1 MFASLRSRLFFTYLL
16 ISGLILGIV
25 GVSLLVFLL
34 RNPVVEGLTYRRL
47 EAGFNLLPRR
57 ENAQLDRLSPDE
69 AGRVLERLDNLS
81 GVRIVLLSDDG
92 RVVSDSRP
100 QAPIFPATIA
110 QEIISSGERTQSRY
124 RDDSGSWW
132 LYEARPI
139 GQGHYLVY
147 IAPRPSVRSAA
158 IWGDDLLKPL
168 LQAAGLALI
177 LAIILSWLMARWVS
191 APLNQ
196 IAEASQAV
204 ASGRYDLELQPGGPR
219 EVVSLAQAFNEM
231 VRQVEASQRSQQDFI
246 ANVSHDLKTPLT
258 SIQGFAGAILDG
270 TAEDVAAQRH
280 AAQVIH
286 DESDRLSRMVDE
298 LLELARLDAG
308 QIAFKRERVL
318 ITALLETVVER
329 QAIRAEE
336 AGVLVTTSIPVLP
349 DLVGDGDRLAQVFT
363 NLLDNAIKHTPEGGR
378 VKLWAEADGGWVS
391 IHVDDSG
398 PGIPPEELSRI
409 FERFYQVDKA
419 RPGGSKRGVGLG
431 LAISRE
437 ILRGHDGRIV
447 AQSTEGVGSRFTVQ
461 LPIVRPDDKTL
472 TINQPV

>member
-25 GVSLLVFLL
+25 GVSLVVFLL

-69 AGRVLERLDNLS
+69 AGRVLERLDALS
-81 GVRIVLLSDDG
+81 GVRIVFLSDEG
-92 RVVSDSRP
+92 HVVADSRP
-100 QAPIFPATIA
+100 QAPAFPASVA
-110 QEIISSGERTQSRY
+110 QDIISIGERTQSRY
-124 RDDSGSWW
+124 RDESGSWW
-132 LYEARPI
+132 LYEARPV
-139 GQGHYLVY
+139 GQGHYLVN
-147 IAPRPSVRSAA
+147 IAPRPSVRSVAL
-158 IWGDDLLKPL
+158 WGSDLLKPL
-168 LQAAGLALI
+168 LQAAGIALI

-196 IAEASQAV
+196 MADASQAV

-231 VRQVEASQRSQQDFI
+231 VRQVEASQRAQQDFI

-270 TAEDVAAQRH
+270 TAEDVVTQQH

-286 DESDRLSRMVDE
+286 DESERLSRMVDE

-308 QIAFKRERVL
+308 QIAFKRGRVL

-349 DLVGDGDRLAQVFT
+349 DLIGDGDRLAQVFT
-363 NLLDNAIKHTPEGGR
+363 NLLDNAIKHTPEGGK
-378 VKLWAEADGGWVS
+378 VKLWAEANEGWVS

-398 PGIPPEELSRI
+398 PSIPPEELTRI

-419 RPGGSKRGVGLG
+419 RPGGSRRGVGLG

-437 ILRGHDGRIV
+437 IVRGHHGRIV

-461 LPIVRPDDKTL
+461 LPVVRPDDKTL
-472 TINQPV
+472 AINQPV

>member
-69 AGRVLERLDNLS
+69 AGRVLERLDALS
-81 GVRIVLLSDDG
+81 GVRIILLSDDG

-204 ASGRYDLELQPGGPR
+204 ASGRYDLELQPSGPR
-219 EVVSLAQAFNEM
+219 EVVSLARAFNEM

-308 QIAFKRERVL
+308 QITFKRERVL
-318 ITALLETVVER
+318 ITAMLETVVER

-378 VKLWAEADGGWVS
+378 VKLWAEEDGGWIS

-419 RPGGSKRGVGLG
+419 RTGGSRRGVGLG

-437 ILRGHDGRIV
+437 IVRGHHGRIV

>member
-57 ENAQLDRLSPDE
+57 ENAQLGRLSPDE
-69 AGRVLERLDNLS
+69 AGRILERLDTLS

-92 RVVSDSRP
+92 HVVADSRP
-100 QAPIFPATIA
+100 EALSFPEIVA
-110 QEIISSGERTQSRY
+110 QEIVSSGERTQSRY

-139 GQGHYLVY
+139 GQRHHLVY

-168 LQAAGLALI
+168 LQAAGIALI

-204 ASGRYDLELQPGGPR
+204 ASGRYDLELKPGGPR

-231 VRQVEASQRSQQDFI
+231 VRQVEASQMSQQDFI

-298 LLELARLDAG
+298 LLELARFDAG

-329 QAIRAEE
+329 QAMRAEE

-349 DLVGDGDRLAQVFT
+349 DIVGDGDRLAQVFT

-378 VKLWAEADGGWVS
+378 VKLWAEADGGWIS

-398 PGIPPEELSRI
+398 PGIPSEELSRI

-419 RPGGSKRGVGLG
+419 RPGGSRRGVGLG

-437 ILRGHDGRIV
+437 IVRGHDGRIV

-461 LPIVRPDDKTL
+461 LPLVRPDDKTL
-472 TINQPV
+472 TINKPM